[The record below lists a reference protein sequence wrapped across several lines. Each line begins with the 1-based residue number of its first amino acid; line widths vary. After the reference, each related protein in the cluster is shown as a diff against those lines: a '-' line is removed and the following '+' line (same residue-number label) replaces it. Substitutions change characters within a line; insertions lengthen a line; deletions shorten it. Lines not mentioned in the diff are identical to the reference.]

1 MDDQTQLN
9 GHVSEW
15 RHFTEST
22 GMISQIL
29 VYYSP
34 SLFNSLQKDRTTM
47 EEWLRT
53 MLVAYLLKGIFRVLL
68 FTRLWFK
75 ILLTIDRI
83 VRY

>member
-15 RHFTEST
+15 QHFTEST
-22 GMISQIL
+22 DMISQTL

-34 SLFNSLQKDRTTM
+34 SFPNSLQKDRTTM

-53 MLVAYLLKGIFRVLL
+53 MLVAYL
-68 FTRLWFK
+68 
-75 ILLTIDRI
+75 
-83 VRY
+83 